1 MRRVAVVGGG
11 IAGLAAAYQLAS
23 STDDIEV
30 VLHEA
35 GDRVG
40 GKLLTTPFAGR
51 PVDEG
56 ADAFLARVPWGIELC
71 RELGIAGDLVSPAA
85 GSAFVWSG
93 GALRRLPAGLVL
105 GVPTDLDALAASGIV
120 DRSVTPRHGARPL
133 RADEDVAVGAL
144 VREQLGDQV
153 LERLV
158 DPLLGGI
165 NAGDADRLSIRAAAP
180 QLAAAAER
188 DADLLAALRAQ
199 PSAAPGPVFFCPAL
213 GMGALVDALLAALA
227 GAHVDI
233 RLGSPVRALDALDAD
248 ALVIAVPADVAASLL
263 EHEAPK
269 AAAGL
274 AAIEYA
280 SVALVTLAF
289 PREGIDHALD
299 GSGYLVPRTEGLL
312 LTAASWATTKWAHLA
327 GNDGRVVVRASAG
340 RAGEE
345 RIASMDDD
353 QLVAQLLADLELSM
367 GARGEPDEVRVSRWP
382 SGFPQYAPGH
392 LDRIAQIEAELALA
406 VPRVALAG
414 AALRGIGVPACIRE
428 GRDAADR
435 VLARAAGQRQ
445 G

>member
-1 MRRVAVVGGG
+1 
-11 IAGLAAAYQLAS
+11 
-23 STDDIEV
+23 
-30 VLHEA
+30 
-35 GDRVG
+35 
-40 GKLLTTPFAGR
+40 
-51 PVDEG
+51 
-56 ADAFLARVPWGIELC
+56 
-71 RELGIAGDLVSPAA
+71 
-85 GSAFVWSG
+85 
-93 GALRRLPAGLVL
+93 
-105 GVPTDLDALAASGIV
+105 
-120 DRSVTPRHGARPL
+120 
-133 RADEDVAVGAL
+133 
-144 VREQLGDQV
+144 
-153 LERLV
+153 
-158 DPLLGGI
+158 
-165 NAGDADRLSIRAAAP
+165 
-180 QLAAAAER
+180 
-188 DADLLAALRAQ
+188 
-199 PSAAPGPVFFCPAL
+199 
-213 GMGALVDALLAALA
+213 
-227 GAHVDI
+227 
-233 RLGSPVRALDALDAD
+233 
-248 ALVIAVPADVAASLL
+248 LL

-382 SGFPQYAPGH
+382 RGFPQYAPGH
-392 LDRIAQIEAELALA
+392 LDRIAQIEADLALA